1 MKELLTELI
10 QAESTTESGE
20 VAAANVVAARFRR
33 SGVDAR
39 VDIWDDKRA
48 NVVAHVRSTS
58 RSPALLFVCHLDVV
72 GPGEAKWSHPP
83 FAAVETGG
91 RIFGRGAADMKG
103 GLAAAATAI
112 CEVVESG
119 IVLAGDIVFLGAAG
133 EETDSAGANRFIDQ
147 KARLPAAKDWL
158 PGLAG
163 IVIPEPTD
171 FAVVTAH
178 RGLLWLQITTKG
190 KAAHSST
197 PELGI
202 NAIGSMQR
210 VLDNLENYRINAKPH
225 RLLGQ
230 CSMSI
235 NTISGGKALNIVPDE
250 CAIGIDIR
258 TLPGQNHE
266 EIIGDLK
273 AILGRLRAGD
283 PKFDADVTLVRA
295 SDALETASKCEF
307 VSKFLD
313 VVGAGETKAVG
324 FTTDGPQFVSLGTPI
339 VIFGPG
345 NPGLCHKADEY
356 IDISDVEKAV
366 GHYKDIILR
375 FLV

>member
-1 MKELLTELI
+1 MKELLKELI
-10 QAESTTESGE
+10 QAESTAESGE

-58 RSPALLFVCHLDVV
+58 RRPALLFVCHLDVV

-91 RIFGRGAADMKG
+91 RVFGRGAADMKG

-119 IVLAGDIVFLGAAG
+119 IALAGDIVFLGAAG
-133 EETDSAGANRFIDQ
+133 EETDSAGASRFIDQ
-147 KARLPAAKDWL
+147 KDWL
-158 PGLAG
+158 PELAG
-163 IVIPEPTD
+163 IVVPEPTD

-178 RGLLWLQITTKG
+178 RGLLWLQIATKG

-202 NAIGSMQR
+202 NAIGSMKR

-273 AILGRLRAGD
+273 AILDGLRAGD
-283 PKFDADVTLVRA
+283 PKFDADIAMVRE
-295 SDALETASKCEF
+295 SGALETASRCEF

-324 FTTDGPQFVSLGTPI
+324 FTTDGPQFVSLGAPI

-345 NPGLCHKADEY
+345 NPGFCHKADEY